1 MVKFWH
7 IENDKYLNLYF
18 SDLSKDDVESTVKKT
33 YETIHELEDK
43 LNFEETNNPR
53 LVLDRV

>member
-18 SDLSKDDVESTVKKT
+18 SDLSKDDIESTV
-33 YETIHELEDK
+33 
-43 LNFEETNNPR
+43 
-53 LVLDRV
+53 